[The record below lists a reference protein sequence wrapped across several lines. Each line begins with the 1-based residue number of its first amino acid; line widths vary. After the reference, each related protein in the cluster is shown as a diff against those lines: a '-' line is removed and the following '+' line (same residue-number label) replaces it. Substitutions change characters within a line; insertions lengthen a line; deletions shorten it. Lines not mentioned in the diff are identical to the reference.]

1 MKPIFPAS
9 YQQMFLISPGTAGVS
24 AHRGLLLAYSSNTN
38 SIGLKFWDGSGVTL
52 NNIGLSNTSD
62 VFPIIAKQVISAT
75 GLSAFGML

>member
-24 AHRGLLLAYSSNTN
+24 AHRALFLDYSNSTN
-38 SIGLKFWDGSGVTL
+38 SIGLKFWDGTGVTL
-52 NNIGLSNTSD
+52 NNTGTSGTSQLL
-62 VFPIIAKQVISAT
+62 PIIAKQVISAT